1 MKNPQIKIQ
10 LLSEIEKKLKF
21 ISNNLISN
29 DLSENEEIQVLISV
43 NDDLED
49 ILLHWEPQIIPSR
62 LRNMDLFDD

>member
-1 MKNPQIKIQ
+1 MENPQIKIQ
-10 LLSEIEKKLKF
+10 LLSEIEKKLKL
-21 ISNNLISN
+21 ISNNLTSN